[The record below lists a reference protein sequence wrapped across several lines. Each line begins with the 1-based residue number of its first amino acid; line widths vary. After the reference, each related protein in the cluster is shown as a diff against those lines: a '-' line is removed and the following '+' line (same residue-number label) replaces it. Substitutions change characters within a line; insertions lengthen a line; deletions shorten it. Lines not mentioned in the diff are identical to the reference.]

1 MEFKKVS
8 FDLHKSEENSD
19 YRKEIIKKVLDS
31 KVVQQFIKE
40 NNLDESIV
48 DVNLAVLLR
57 FADENECCLNCKS
70 IYECPKDVKGYQANL
85 NISYGRFFEIEYVP
99 CKYQLEFTRKINN
112 YLYHDFKD
120 YWVDAKLDGLVTNNY
135 RKLVIKKCI
144 DLIGGKI
151 KSLYIHGKTGVGKSY
166 ISAATLNEYT
176 YVTNNKVAFVN
187 AKKIIDNLRSL
198 LYEKL
203 NEDYN
208 IIKKDLFEVAFL
220 VIDDLGN
227 EKITDW
233 SKEEIYDI
241 VDTRYQKGLLTIFTS
256 DYSIDELKELYGKR
270 DLKNR
275 KLFSRLESYCT
286 EIELLG
292 IQVK

>member
-1 MEFKKVS
+1 MEFKKVD
-8 FDLHKSEENSD
+8 FNLLKGEENSN
-19 YRKEIIKKVLDS
+19 YRKEIVEKVLDS
-31 KVVQQFIKE
+31 KVVQQFMKE

-48 DVNLAVLLR
+48 DANLAVLLR
-57 FADENECCLNCKS
+57 FAEENECCLNCKS
-70 IYECPKDVKGYQANL
+70 IYECPKDVKGYQASL

-99 CKYQLEFTRKINN
+99 CKYQLEFTKKISN
-112 YLYHDFKD
+112 YIYHDFED
-120 YWVDAKLDGLVTNNY
+120 YWVDAKLDKLVINNY
-135 RKLVIKKCI
+135 RKLVIKKCV
-144 DLIGGKI
+144 DLIGGKM

-166 ISAATLNEYT
+166 ISAATLNEYIFL
-176 YVTNNKVAFVN
+176 TNNKVAFVN
-187 AKKIIDNLRSL
+187 AKKIIDSLRNL

-203 NEDYN
+203 NDDYDV
-208 IIKKDLFEVAFL
+208 IKHNLLDVSFL
-220 VIDDLGN
+220 VIDDIGN

-241 VDTRYQKGLLTIFTS
+241 IDARYQKGLLTIFTS
-256 DYSIDELKELYGKR
+256 DYSIDELKELYGKK

-275 KLFSRLESYCT
+275 KLFSRLESYST